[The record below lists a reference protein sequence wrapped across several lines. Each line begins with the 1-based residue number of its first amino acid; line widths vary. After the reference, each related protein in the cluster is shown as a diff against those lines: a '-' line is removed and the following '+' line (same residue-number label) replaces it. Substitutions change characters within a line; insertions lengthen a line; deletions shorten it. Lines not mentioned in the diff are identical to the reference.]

1 MGGVQKRPFVEHL
14 LMFHR
19 AGSSDMLRDGANLP
33 RLFHLRWFGFLRP
46 VATVG
51 KKPWGDCWETGV
63 GAGAAGP

>member
-1 MGGVQKRPFVEHL
+1 
-14 LMFHR
+14 MFHR
-19 AGSSDMLRDGANLP
+19 AGFSDMLRDGAGLP

-63 GAGAAGP
+63 GAGAVGP